1 MLRGLTILNYVES
14 INQRKI
20 LTEMDKIGSGAPRI
34 IWKVNLM
41 ECTLTIH
48 PTSMLNGTNKNIGR
62 DNTIKGQVLA

>member
-1 MLRGLTILNYVES
+1 MNYVES
-14 INQRKI
+14 INQSKI
-20 LTEMDKIGSGAPRI
+20 LTEMDKIGSGAPSI